1 MKYIK
6 IAWIISLMIIVLT
19 IIHCIISI
27 TYIDKYN
34 KLKKEHEQLQTDY
47 ATLKINYEDLLI
59 DEVNK
64 LKENNND

>member
-34 KLKKEHEQLQTDY
+34 NLKKEHEQLQTDY
-47 ATLKINYEDLLI
+47 ATLKIKYDDLLI
-59 DEVNK
+59 DGGCR
-64 LKENNND
+64 

>member
-6 IAWIISLMIIVLT
+6 IAWIISLIIIVLT
-19 IIHCIISI
+19 IVHCIISI

-34 KLKKEHEQLQTDY
+34 NLKKEHDQLQTDY

-59 DEVNK
+59 EVNN
-64 LKENNND
+64 EN

>member
-34 KLKKEHEQLQTDY
+34 NLKKETNKLLVKY
-47 ATLKINYEDLLI
+47 NTLKINYDDVLI
-59 DEVNK
+59 DGGCR
-64 LKENNND
+64 

>member
-27 TYIDKYN
+27 TYINKYN
-34 KLKKEHEQLQTDY
+34 NLKKEHEQLQTDY
-47 ATLKINYEDLLI
+47 ATLKINYDDVLI
-59 DEVNK
+59 DGGFR
-64 LKENNND
+64 

>member
-34 KLKKEHEQLQTDY
+34 NLKKEHDQLQTDY
-47 ATLKINYEDLLI
+47 ATLKINYDDLLI
-59 DEVNK
+59 DGGCR
-64 LKENNND
+64 

>member
-27 TYIDKYN
+27 TYINKYN
-34 KLKKEHEQLQTDY
+34 NLKKEHDQLQTDY
-47 ATLKINYEDLLI
+47 ATLKINYDDLLI
-59 DEVNK
+59 DGGCR
-64 LKENNND
+64 